1 MSERLTPPKA
11 IELARQM
18 HADQPRRLQHVLAVG
33 ATCRE
38 LADCLGL
45 APRWRDLITSAGY
58 LHDLG
63 YAPAIAVTQFHPL
76 DGARYLRAAGWE
88 TAARL
93 VAYHSAARYQARLI
107 GLSLAE
113 FRPWR
118 GLLRDLLDYA
128 DLRRGPDGQ
137 WMTPEERLAE
147 IVERYG
153 PESPVSRTARWR
165 MRHGLGCRARVEAR
179 LTDRGCWIVDGEPL
193 TGEC

>member
-1 MSERLTPPKA
+1 MECAEAGARSERLTPTLA
-11 IELARQM
+11 TDLARRM
-18 HADQPRRLQHVLAVG
+18 HADQPRRLRHVLAVG

-38 LADCLGL
+38 LADRLGL

-63 YAPAIAVTQFHPL
+63 YSPAIAATKFHPL

-88 TAARL
+88 PAARL

-113 FRPWR
+113 FLPMR

-153 PESPVSRTARWR
+153 PESPVSQTARWR
-165 MRHGLGCRARVEAR
+165 MRHGLGCCARIESRLARAD
-179 LTDRGCWIVDGEPL
+179 DRR
-193 TGEC
+193 